1 MGSIMRDVFGCD
13 CQVARFITNMTR
25 IKRMLRMRMDQGLG
39 ARRCIPSR
47 SRCMPVVFVALAVEA
62 HMSRKP
68 SPSKCH
74 SALNTSQENCLETPD
89 TLDILL
95 PCHSKPV
102 NGPISPE
109 SSLGVGCIEWS
120 MSRPSHPLFGEHR
133 SNGDRWPSKSAPP
146 CGSSRKELDLH
157 LETRARDHLP
167 WGSPEPSQI
176 VSASLN
182 EREREDIARPG
193 HSIPSENPQRRL
205 KRWTWRPV
213 SLQQVTVRLG
223 LVDVSVPSSVSFL
236 VFHHQNAEEFRCP
249 ANLAAT
255 DAAEERPERPTKTHH
270 HDRQRLGEV
279 RGLGERADGSHCRSK
294 KVSSTTV
301 VGTES
306 SRASTS
312 SLRGIAHAKN
322 LARGLKHRPSK
333 I

>member
-109 SSLGVGCIEWS
+109 SSLGVDCIEWS

-182 EREREDIARPG
+182 EREREDIGAAGALDTVGKSPATFETLDMAARFFTTSHRPPG
-193 HSIPSENPQRRL
+193 PCRCLRPVKCFIPCIPSPKRR
-205 KRWTWRPV
+205 RV
-213 SLQQVTVRLG
+213 SM
-223 LVDVSVPSSVSFL
+223 SSQS
-236 VFHHQNAEEFRCP
+236 RC
-249 ANLAAT
+249 
-255 DAAEERPERPTKTHH
+255 D
-270 HDRQRLGEV
+270 
-279 RGLGERADGSHCRSK
+279 
-294 KVSSTTV
+294 
-301 VGTES
+301 
-306 SRASTS
+306 
-312 SLRGIAHAKN
+312 
-322 LARGLKHRPSK
+322 
-333 I
+333 